1 MRKYKVYSN
10 ITDEFLFEGTAE
22 ECAKFC
28 GLSLSWFKEVTN
40 DIGVCCRGRYRVM
53 EVYGTEDAKQEKQVS
68 SDSSMAAA
76 ARRWDEFVTPI
87 RERYGIPVYKPE
99 KGVRK

>member
-22 ECAKFC
+22 ECAAFC
-28 GLSLSWFKEVTN
+28 GLSLSWFKEMAN

-53 EVYGTEDAKQEKQVS
+53 EIYGAGDAQQEKQVS

-87 RERYGIPVYKPE
+87 REYYGIQVYRPKSE
-99 KGVRK
+99 VRR